1 MIPIPIRPD
10 QVRTVT
16 GLPWRSCPQP
26 CRRFGK
32 TLRLRTQSLL
42 QQSPMFGLG
51 RAAAPRGPLFQSLN
65 ETVIKSPD
73 NKLAHIILMICYHTL
88 IAYCLRL
95 CNIDV

>member
-1 MIPIPIRPD
+1 
-10 QVRTVT
+10 
-16 GLPWRSCPQP
+16 
-26 CRRFGK
+26 
-32 TLRLRTQSLL
+32 
-42 QQSPMFGLG
+42 MFGLG

-88 IAYCLRL
+88 IAYCLPL